1 MAGINIADDDEND
14 PAKLAAVAAAEIESI
29 ASSAASM
36 ALEEARAEVKRL
48 KTEMYVMELQKKTK
62 KVSPNQLLHTRIVG
76 DPVVAG
82 ATSTMNN
89 LDYCTLW
96 WVVQWGL
103 EYLAKRK
110 DTATKEEAQR
120 FASYKD
126 FVSRNKKKRK
136 SCFLHFQSD
145 SFFAGFYSCEGR
157 FKMATPCHNHLRWQP
172 LG

>member
-1 MAGINIADDDEND
+1 
-14 PAKLAAVAAAEIESI
+14 
-29 ASSAASM
+29 M

-89 LDYCTLW
+89 LDQCILW

-103 EYLAKRK
+103 EYLARRK
-110 DTATKEEAQR
+110 DTATKNETQK

-126 FVSRNKKKRK
+126 FVSTNKKRE
-136 SCFLHFQSD
+136 
-145 SFFAGFYSCEGR
+145 AGFQH
-157 FKMATPCHNHLRWQP
+157 FKVIPFSQGSTPAK
-172 LG
+172 GAASASD

>member
-1 MAGINIADDDEND
+1 
-14 PAKLAAVAAAEIESI
+14 
-29 ASSAASM
+29 M

-82 ATSTMNN
+82 AISTMNN
-89 LDYCTLW
+89 LNQCTLW

-103 EYLAKRK
+103 EYLARRK
-110 DTATKEEAQR
+110 DTATKDETQK

-126 FVSRNKKKRK
+126 FVSRNKKKREAG
-136 SCFLHFQSD
+136 FQHFQVTPFSQGYTPAKGVASD
-145 SFFAGFYSCEGR
+145 SD
-157 FKMATPCHNHLRWQP
+157 
-172 LG
+172 